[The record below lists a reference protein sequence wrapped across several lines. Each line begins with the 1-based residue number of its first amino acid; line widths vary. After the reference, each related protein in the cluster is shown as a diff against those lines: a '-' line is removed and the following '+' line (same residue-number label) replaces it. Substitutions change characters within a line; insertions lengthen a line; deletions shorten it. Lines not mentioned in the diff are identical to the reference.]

1 MSTHIIPS
9 ASELAA
15 LLASR
20 VCHDFANPVQGMNSA
35 IGVLDDPNAADMRED
50 ALALL
55 RSGVRQLAAKIE
67 YARVCFGAGG
77 TRGGEMS
84 LTQLQTLS
92 TPMFSEARAELAWKS
107 TDGVIDKTAA
117 RILLNLIWLAVDA
130 LPRGGT
136 VTVEAHASAGGGA
149 RLRVVSAG
157 PRLRLDPSY
166 VVALR
171 GGASRRRFRR
181 PFGPALLCRPACARK
196 RRPRRGERQRGAH
209 RVLRPDRSRAARAGG
224 GVAART
230 WRALRKLPTLH

>member
-171 GGASRRRFRR
+171 GERPEDGFDGRSVQPYYAGLLARESGGRAEASVSEERIEFSALT
-181 PFGPALLCRPACARK
+181 GP
-196 RRPRRGERQRGAH
+196 GQR
-209 RVLRPDRSRAARAGG
+209 VQAAE
-224 GVAART
+224 
-230 WRALRKLPTLH
+230 

>member
-67 YARVCFGAGG
+67 FARVCFGAGG

-92 TPMFSEARAELAWKS
+92 TPMFSEARAELTWKT

-171 GGASRRRFRR
+171 GERPEDGFDGRSVQPYYAGLLARESGGRAEASVSEERIEFSALT
-181 PFGPALLCRPACARK
+181 GP
-196 RRPRRGERQRGAH
+196 GQR
-209 RVLRPDRSRAARAGG
+209 VQAAE
-224 GVAART
+224 
-230 WRALRKLPTLH
+230 